1 MLDFTGKFSDTVLD
15 LPDRDDAATGTP
27 GMPLIKRSID
37 LFICGVL
44 LLPAALV
51 TAVVILLL
59 NRRYNPGPL
68 FYVQRRMGYQCK
80 PFHVVKF
87 RTMLPADA
95 VQRTAEGPLELD
107 RITPLGSFLRK
118 TRLDELP
125 QIFNVIKGEMSLI
138 GPRPDTYEFAAHYLD
153 TVPGYRARHA
163 VRPGISGFAQTEVGY
178 VTGSAG
184 TRLKVRADL
193 HYIQNL
199 SLAMELW
206 LMWRTLTVVVFRKG
220 I

>member
-1 MLDFTGKFSDTVLD
+1 MLDFSGKFADQGLD
-15 LPDRDDAATGTP
+15 GADREADSNSRWLPVA
-27 GMPLIKRSID
+27 KRAID

-51 TAVVILLL
+51 TAAVVLLL

-68 FYVQRRMGYQCK
+68 FYVQRRMGHECK
-80 PFHVVKF
+80 PFNVVKF
-87 RTMLPADA
+87 RTMLPAEA
-95 VQRTAEGPLELD
+95 VVRTAEDPLEVD
-107 RITPLGSFLRK
+107 RITPLGAFLRK

-125 QIFNVIKGEMSLI
+125 QIFNVLKGEMSLI
-138 GPRPDTYEFAAHYLD
+138 GPRPDTYEFAEHYLD

-163 VRPGISGFAQTEVGY
+163 VKPGISGFAQTEVGY
-178 VTGSAG
+178 VIGSAG
-184 TRLKVRADL
+184 TAMKVRADL
-193 HYIQNL
+193 HYIANL